1 MDLVVTGT
9 AVFLGWNVWN
19 GNFPNSILFPKL
31 DCRFSMEQHWKSH
44 QQQKGWKLKRRGA
57 VRCFAMAWISSR
69 RLESDWTT
77 KSHGARRLCQDSVDI
92 HRSLSSSTRILRRV
106 SDVFLFLNRNKG
118 HGWSLTSSLF
128 LITPKWEKI
137 HYQSHVPDFWAPVF
151 LTDRPNEADVVPEVW
166 FVLRGNTGTLQGGGL
181 DKGVEWRMAKVD
193 LLVCDFGVGAFDVFV
208 STGMKCCKFKCWV
221 VLWLT

>member
-1 MDLVVTGT
+1 
-9 AVFLGWNVWN
+9 
-19 GNFPNSILFPKL
+19 
-31 DCRFSMEQHWKSH
+31 MEQHWKSH

-128 LITPKWEKI
+128 LIP
-137 HYQSHVPDFWAPVF
+137 
-151 LTDRPNEADVVPEVW
+151 PNERRFTTSHMSPISELQCFLLTGPTSRCSAWSMVCAAW
-166 FVLRGNTGTLQGGGL
+166 NTGTLQGGGL